1 MPTEN
6 HSAEIQFRCTI
17 RYMFKGCP
25 KQDGWFGCFAQVKGG
40 AEIKLTGKTLLP
52 LMKGMQLDVTARKVS
67 GDEFVASSVTV
78 VTRTLTGTKS
88 YLKSLRGVSDAVAD
102 TLVKTFGTDAIEL
115 IRTDPDKVKNQ
126 LGLKANQINALI
138 KGVNDTDGVNQ
149 LRTFLPELYTDAINF
164 IKNNIQ
170 PDPIDQIKKDP
181 WILMKCPHTSFQ
193 VVDTIAI
200 RLGMSPFSMDRI
212 EKGIVHVLQSDQ
224 NGDAF
229 LNLSDDET
237 MLSFMI
243 KVQTLLRIRFGQGM
257 AEFGSILMRMSS
269 AQDPAIHIEQYGNE
283 FHLYTIE
290 DWNDYGIIVSHLS
303 ANRQK
308 LYVQTKDEI
317 DTLRQIMAT
326 QAMFLNHPP
335 TDEQTYATI
344 TALSQRLSVI
354 TGGPGRGKTHTIGYV
369 AACNEDLVK
378 AIAPH
383 NRHQNPILLLA
394 PTGRAAKK
402 LQDDTEDKYP
412 TMTIDRLLCAVEFEQ
427 SSKQNTKKKQKGYY
441 ESFNNRHT
449 LIIVDECSMVDLTK
463 IAALFR
469 AFPEVRF
476 CFVGDKDQLPPV
488 GKGQF
493 FHDIINSGKITV
505 AELTIPMR
513 NGGLILAN
521 ADKINAKDTAL
532 QYDVH
537 EMPLFPQAEDDQTA
551 LDFIIDQ
558 YSEERQL
565 EPDLSQIAV
574 ICPVQKGTIGV
585 ININIA
591 FQEIICP
598 ENDSCV
604 ASFNAMRK
612 TSIFTTKGYQI
623 PDTFYGQSGNFTRF
637 RVGDLVMC
645 TKTNY
650 AIRLTQYK
658 DDDYWNGVET
668 GQYMGI
674 FNGDVGRII
683 GYIPAHAVGNDSDSD
698 FIIVQ
703 FNDGR
708 VAELD
713 RSQEQFDNFV
723 LSYAMTV
730 HKVQGCEYNTVIY
743 VSPKRLLSMTHI
755 GFACRNLA
763 YTAVTRAKKRVVIIG
778 SKDSLNACIMTDIN
792 HRNSTLADDI
802 Q

>member
-67 GDEFVASSVTV
+67 SDEFVASSVTV

-126 LGLKANQINALI
+126 LGLKTNQINALI

-326 QAMFLNHPP
+326 QAMFLNHPS

-493 FHDIINSGKITV
+493 FHDIISSGKITV

-637 RVGDLVMC
+637 RIGDLVMC

-743 VSPKRLLSMTHI
+743 VSPKRLMGMTHI